1 MLISWLNP
9 MLIFAEAAKDAG
21 KNAGPEKAQP
31 GLLDGLIQ
39 MLPMI
44 LVLFG
49 LFYFLMIRPQSK
61 ERQKRQDM
69 LGAIKK
75 NDRVLTIGGIYGVV
89 MNVHK
94 EADEVI
100 LRVDETSNTKLR
112 VSLSAIARV
121 VSATPGEEGKDE

>member
-1 MLISWLNP
+1 MWTSWLNP
-9 MLIFAEAAKDAG
+9 MIFAEAPKDAG
-21 KNAGPEKAQP
+21 KEPAP
-31 GLLDGLIQ
+31 GLLDNLMSMAP
-39 MLPMI
+39 ML
-44 LVLFG
+44 LVLFF

-69 LGAIKK
+69 LSSVKK

-100 LRVDETSNTKLR
+100 LKVDETNNTKLR
-112 VSLSAIARV
+112 VSLSSIARV
-121 VSATPGEEGKDE
+121 MSATPGEEEKPA